1 MPPLPYRTLPDHE
14 SLLAEKGWLNPDMG
28 RTRLGDWL
36 KEFREKFEECRFD
49 AFTSGKRKEFSMP
62 AIGTF
67 NDGLDKVSF
76 TLRYRYD
83 PRLEVLTLITIQAK
97 LGGNPWTYFLN
108 GRREPPTATE
118 AYEKLRQREGPLRNA
133 IILSRVQREHDQLN
147 DPFRDPHLDM
157 NHPGFQQTNDL
168 HKDEEFREHP
178 PNDLTSFFSR
188 PSRHR

>member
-1 MPPLPYRTLPDHE
+1 MPLLPYTSFADHE
-14 SLLAEKGWLNPDMG
+14 ILLAEKGWLNPEMG
-28 RTRLGDWL
+28 GTRLGDWL
-36 KEFREKFEECRFD
+36 REFREKFEECRLD
-49 AFTSGKRKEFSMP
+49 AVTAGIRREFSMS

-83 PRLEVLTLITIQAK
+83 PRLEALSLITIQTK
-97 LGGNPWTYFLN
+97 LGRTPWTYFLH
-108 GRREPPTATE
+108 GRREPPTPTE
-118 AYEKLRQREGPLRNA
+118 AYEKLRQREGPLRNQ

-168 HKDEEFREHP
+168 HKDEDFRDNP
-178 PNDLTSFFSR
+178 PNDLTSFYSR